1 MSVIE
6 RTVDVIGRQPWLDA
20 MAGPLQ
26 RSISAAYEAGGGVA
40 HRVKSILHGA
50 WLGHPLHPVLTDIP
64 IGAWSTAV
72 VLDALGERRALRGLR
87 RAADAAVGFGI
98 VGALGSAVTGLTDWQ
113 HTEGDARRTGLLHA
127 MVNTAALGLFTCSW
141 LLRRSGLRSAGRG
154 TALVGC
160 GAVLFSSYLGGRLVY
175 RDRIGV
181 NHADPE
187 AGPRRWT
194 AVLEDEG
201 VREGRMR
208 RVVTA
213 GTPIVVA
220 RRRDRLFALDARCSH
235 LGGPLDEGRLEGDSV
250 RCPWHGSRFAL
261 DDGRVLEGPAVY
273 PQPCFETRVRDGR
286 IEVRRT
292 DT

>member
-6 RTVDVIGRQPWLDA
+6 RTVDTIGRQPWLDA
-20 MAGPLQ
+20 LAGPLQ
-26 RSISAAYEAGGGVA
+26 RGIASAYEAGGGVA
-40 HRVKSILHGA
+40 QRVKGALHGT
-50 WLGHPLHPVLTDIP
+50 WLGHPVHSALTHLP

-72 VLDALGERRALRGLR
+72 VLDSLDEGRAQRGVH
-87 RAADAAVGFGI
+87 RAADAAVGLG
-98 VGALGSAVTGLTDWQ
+98 VAGAVAAAVTGLTDWQ
-113 HTEGDARRTGLLHA
+113 HTDGDARRTGLLHA
-127 MVNTAALGLFTCSW
+127 MINTAALGLFTTSL
-141 LLRRSGLRSAGRG
+141 LLRRSGLRPAGRA
-154 TALVGC
+154 TALAGL
-160 GAVLFSSYLGGRLVY
+160 GAVLVSAYLGGRLVY

-194 AVLEDEG
+194 AVLEDDD

-213 GTPIVVA
+213 GTPIVLC
-220 RRRDRLFALDARCSH
+220 RRGGRIFALDARCSH
-235 LGGPLDEGRLEGDSV
+235 LGGPLDEGRLEDDSV

-261 DDGRVLEGPAVY
+261 EDGRVLESPAVY

-292 DT
+292 EA